1 MTILMRLRRTVAA
14 VLALAMFS
22 LTFQGTLAQAAMVS
36 TGDFLQQQQAD
47 YDRDQILQILA
58 QDDTRRTLLSL
69 GVNPEDVEQRVN
81 NMTAEELAQFNA
93 QAEQLPA
100 GAASIFGVII
110 FALVLLIVLD
120 LLGATD
126 VFPAIRP
133 IQIN

>member
-1 MTILMRLRRTVAA
+1 MTILMRLRRTAAA